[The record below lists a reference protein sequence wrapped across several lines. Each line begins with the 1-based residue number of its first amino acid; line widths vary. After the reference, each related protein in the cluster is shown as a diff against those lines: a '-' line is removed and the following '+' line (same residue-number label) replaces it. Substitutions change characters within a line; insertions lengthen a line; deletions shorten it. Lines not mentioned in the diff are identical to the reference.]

1 MIGRTQQ
8 FLLHLIGCMALLAL
22 PILFSPESLSLHAY
36 FTNPP
41 TQKDWIAYIL
51 VLGAF
56 YGNFYFLI
64 PKLYFHRKYFG
75 FALLNLC
82 CFAAITFLPALII
95 HSPERATV
103 LPSPPPGNNPP
114 PHPPGERPFTPP
126 PGDNPPPF
134 QPGPTQPFPGPSAAG
149 GLPQA
154 MPAQPPLFMDIS
166 QHLFL
171 FLVAVFL
178 ALTLRIRHRWKRA
191 EEEKLLAELAYL
203 KAQINPHFL
212 FNTLN
217 NIYSLA
223 LEKSDRTP
231 GAIVRLSSMMR
242 YVLLDAGKGKV
253 PLEQE
258 INYLTDYIGLQ
269 QTRFESFLRVDFS
282 VTGRPEGKKIVPL
295 LLIPFVENA
304 FKHGVNPEEPAPI
317 RIRIDIG
324 EQTLHLQV
332 SNHKVTV
339 QQPASDPGGLGIRN
353 TQQRLGIFYSGRHDL
368 LIEDGPATFDISL
381 TLILT

>member
-1 MIGRTQQ
+1 
-8 FLLHLIGCMALLAL
+8 MALLAL

-41 TQKDWIAYIL
+41 TQKDGIAYLL

-75 FALLNLC
+75 FVLLNLC
-82 CFAAITFLPALII
+82 CFVAITFLPALII
-95 HSPERATV
+95 Q
-103 LPSPPPGNNPP
+103 PPPPM
-114 PHPPGERPFTPP
+114 
-126 PGDNPPPF
+126 DNPPPF
-134 QPGPTQPFPGPSAAG
+134 QPGPGPFQPG
-149 GLPQA
+149 
-154 MPAQPPLFMDIS
+154 PAQPSLFMDIS

-171 FLVAVFL
+171 FLVAVFF
-178 ALTLRIRHRWKRA
+178 ALTLKIRNRWKRA
-191 EEEKLLAELAYL
+191 EEEKLHAELAYL

-242 YVLLDAGKGKV
+242 YVLLEAGKGKV

-269 QTRFESFLRVDFS
+269 QTRFESFLRIDFS
-282 VTGRPEGKKIVPL
+282 VTGRPEGKNIVPL

-317 RIRIDIG
+317 RIGIDID

-353 TQQRLGIFYSGRHDL
+353 TQQRLAIFYPGQHDL
-368 LIEDGPATFDISL
+368 LIKDGSATFDISL
-381 TLILT
+381 TLNLT

>member
-8 FLLHLIGCMALLAL
+8 FLLHLTGCMALLAL

-41 TQKDWIAYIL
+41 TQKDGIAYLL

-75 FALLNLC
+75 FVLLNIC

-103 LPSPPPGNNPP
+103 LQSPPPGNIPP
-114 PHPPGERPFTPP
+114 PPYLPGERPDPP
-126 PGDNPPPF
+126 PPRDNPPPF
-134 QPGPTQPFPGPSAAG
+134 RQGQGPGPFQPGP
-149 GLPQA
+149 
-154 MPAQPPLFMDIS
+154 AQPSLFMDIS

-171 FLVAVFL
+171 FLVAVFF
-178 ALTLRIRHRWKRA
+178 ALTLKIRDRWKRA
-191 EEEKLLAELAYL
+191 EEEKLHAELAYL

-242 YVLLDAGKGKV
+242 YVLLEAGKGKV

-269 QTRFESFLRVDFS
+269 QTRFESFLRIDFS
-282 VTGRPEGKKIVPL
+282 VTGRPEGKNIVPL

-353 TQQRLGIFYSGRHDL
+353 TQQRLGIFYPGQHDL
-368 LIEDGPATFDISL
+368 LIKDGPATFDISL
-381 TLILT
+381 TLNLT